1 MLEQSL
7 ETKDIFYAISN
18 FYPELNVSIRFI
30 SKQSFIKTPEENLLE
45 AGIEFDSILRFKD
58 QSIQSLEGNGY
69 TMVNAGGFATNY
81 VRNGTV
87 GTAVFLGQEPAG
99 VTEAEAP
106 NIYWALQTILLHH
119 ELMHAKDLYL
129 QKNFDSSDMS
139 VNLVKAEIYADVATL
154 RFFEKHKKSGG
165 DTYRNLYAAGI
176 VGREGTGIYKQI
188 FKGITKSFPEAQLR
202 AWASMSVIPPIK

>member
-30 SKQSFIKTPEENLLE
+30 SKQSFSKTPEENLLE

-165 DTYRNLYAAGI
+165 DTYRNLY
-176 VGREGTGIYKQI
+176 VG
-188 FKGITKSFPEAQLR
+188 AD
-202 AWASMSVIPPIK
+202 

>member
-30 SKQSFIKTPEENLLE
+30 SKQSFSKTPEENLLE

-58 QSIQSLEGNGY
+58 QSIQSLEDNGY

-176 VGREGTGIYKQI
+176 LGRESTGIYKQI
-188 FKGITKSFPEAQLR
+188 FKGITKSFPEVQLR

>member
-7 ETKDIFYAISN
+7 ETKDLFYAVSN

-30 SKQSFIKTPEENLLE
+30 GQNSFSRTPEENLQE
-45 AGIEFDSILRFKD
+45 AGIEFDSVLRFKD
-58 QSIQSLEGNGY
+58 QSIQSLEDNGY
-69 TMVNAGGFATNY
+69 TMANAGGFATNY

-129 QKNFDSSDMS
+129 QKNFNSSSMS
-139 VNLVKAEIYADVATL
+139 VNLVKAEIYADVTTL
-154 RFFEKHKKSGG
+154 RFFEKHKKAGG

-176 VGREGTGIYKQI
+176 LGRESTGIYKQI
-188 FKGITKSFPEAQLR
+188 FKGITKSFPEVQLR
-202 AWASMSVIPPIK
+202 AWASMSVIPPSK